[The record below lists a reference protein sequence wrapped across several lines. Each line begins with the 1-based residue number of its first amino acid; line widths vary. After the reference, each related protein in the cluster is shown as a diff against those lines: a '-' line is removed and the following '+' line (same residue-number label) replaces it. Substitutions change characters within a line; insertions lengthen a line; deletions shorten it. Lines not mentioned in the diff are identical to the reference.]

1 MNTEEKLNQYV
12 LHSYGRY
19 PMAAVRGEG
28 SRLWDSTGKC
38 YLDFCAGI
46 ATCVLGHCHPV
57 VTQALQ
63 KQAATLVHCSN
74 LYQIPQ
80 QADLAEFIVTKCV
93 ERPGKVFFAN
103 SGAESNDGLIKV
115 ARRYGHRKPQPDG
128 KPRYEVLT
136 FNKSFHGRTLGSM
149 SATGQDKIKIG
160 FDPMLP
166 GFRHLPF
173 NDLETAREAIR
184 PETVAFM
191 LETVQG
197 EGGVNC
203 VTPEFLRGLAQ
214 LCREHDLLLL
224 MDEVQCGFGRCGDIM
239 GWRAVAPDVE
249 PDGISWAKAL
259 GGGFPIGGF
268 WISDRAIDGQ
278 GTELSSIMDPG
289 SHGSTYGGNPLG
301 TAVGLAVLREVVSQ
315 GLPERARRLGAE
327 IRREIESWNL
337 PVVQGV
343 RGLGLLL
350 GIGLNP
356 EMVAAPEGKT
366 IASVVVEALRQ
377 ELGLDRPFL
386 ERYVSWLGD
395 FVRGDMGSSYNY
407 SMPVSQMLQGKIP
420 VTGLLT
426 LLSFLL
432 IVVLSIP
439 LGLFTARHSGG
450 ALDKALTVVNQV
462 LMAVPA
468 FFTGILLTYL
478 FGLLL
483 RWFVPGSFV
492 SPAENFWQSAGY
504 LVFPAAAIAI
514 PRIAMTVKMLR
525 SALLAEMNKDYV
537 RTSYSR
543 GNDRRAT
550 LYLHVLRNALPPV
563 VSFLAMTV
571 ADIVAGSVV
580 IEQVFAIPGLG
591 RLLLTSISNRD
602 YPVVQAVV
610 VLVAFWVV
618 LVNLLG
624 DLLNQRL
631 DPRLRL
637 TD

>member
-46 ATCVLGHCHPV
+46 ATCVLGHCHPA

-63 KQAATLVHCSN
+63 RQAATLVHCSN

-356 EMVAAPEGKT
+356 EMVAAPEG
-366 IASVVVEALRQ
+366 
-377 ELGLDRPFL
+377 
-386 ERYVSWLGD
+386 
-395 FVRGDMGSSYNY
+395 
-407 SMPVSQMLQGKIP
+407 
-420 VTGLLT
+420 
-426 LLSFLL
+426 
-432 IVVLSIP
+432 
-439 LGLFTARHSGG
+439 
-450 ALDKALTVVNQV
+450 
-462 LMAVPA
+462 
-468 FFTGILLTYL
+468 
-478 FGLLL
+478 
-483 RWFVPGSFV
+483 
-492 SPAENFWQSAGY
+492 
-504 LVFPAAAIAI
+504 
-514 PRIAMTVKMLR
+514 
-525 SALLAEMNKDYV
+525 
-537 RTSYSR
+537 
-543 GNDRRAT
+543 RR
-550 LYLHVLRNALPPV
+550 
-563 VSFLAMTV
+563 
-571 ADIVAGSVV
+571 
-580 IEQVFAIPGLG
+580 
-591 RLLLTSISNRD
+591 
-602 YPVVQAVV
+602 
-610 VLVAFWVV
+610 
-618 LVNLLG
+618 
-624 DLLNQRL
+624 
-631 DPRLRL
+631 
-637 TD
+637 

>member
-1 MNTEEKLNQYV
+1 
-12 LHSYGRY
+12 
-19 PMAAVRGEG
+19 
-28 SRLWDSTGKC
+28 
-38 YLDFCAGI
+38 
-46 ATCVLGHCHPV
+46 
-57 VTQALQ
+57 
-63 KQAATLVHCSN
+63 
-74 LYQIPQ
+74 
-80 QADLAEFIVTKCV
+80 
-93 ERPGKVFFAN
+93 
-103 SGAESNDGLIKV
+103 
-115 ARRYGHRKPQPDG
+115 
-128 KPRYEVLT
+128 
-136 FNKSFHGRTLGSM
+136 
-149 SATGQDKIKIG
+149 
-160 FDPMLP
+160 
-166 GFRHLPF
+166 
-173 NDLETAREAIR
+173 
-184 PETVAFM
+184 
-191 LETVQG
+191 
-197 EGGVNC
+197 
-203 VTPEFLRGLAQ
+203 
-214 LCREHDLLLL
+214 
-224 MDEVQCGFGRCGDIM
+224 
-239 GWRAVAPDVE
+239 
-249 PDGISWAKAL
+249 
-259 GGGFPIGGF
+259 
-268 WISDRAIDGQ
+268 
-278 GTELSSIMDPG
+278 
-289 SHGSTYGGNPLG
+289 
-301 TAVGLAVLREVVSQ
+301 
-315 GLPERARRLGAE
+315 
-327 IRREIESWNL
+327 
-337 PVVQGV
+337 
-343 RGLGLLL
+343 
-350 GIGLNP
+350 
-356 EMVAAPEGKT
+356 
-366 IASVVVEALRQ
+366 
-377 ELGLDRPFL
+377 
-386 ERYVSWLGD
+386 
-395 FVRGDMGSSYNY
+395 MGSSYNY

-492 SPAENFWQSAGY
+492 SPAESFWQSAGY

-514 PRIAMTVKMLR
+514 PRIAMTVKTLR

-602 YPVVQAVV
+602 YPVVQAIV

-624 DLLNQRL
+624 SAESAAGPSSAADGLSRTHL
-631 DPRLRL
+631 
-637 TD
+637 

>member
-1 MNTEEKLNQYV
+1 MTGESLPVEAGSGSSVLAGYINGQGVLEVRTERDWR
-12 LHSYGRY
+12 HSALARVEELVEAASGRKSPLEGRLSSFSRIYTPLVISIAALVFLLY
-19 PMAAVRGEG
+19 PLVTGG
-28 SRLWDSTGKC
+28 SW
-38 YLDFCAGI
+38 A
-46 ATCVLGHCHPV
+46 
-57 VTQALQ
+57 
-63 KQAATLVHCSN
+63 
-74 LYQIPQ
+74 
-80 QADLAEFIVTKCV
+80 
-93 ERPGKVFFAN
+93 
-103 SGAESNDGLIKV
+103 DGLFR
-115 ARRYGHRKPQPDG
+115 AL
-128 KPRYEVLT
+128 VL
-136 FNKSFHGRTLGSM
+136 L
-149 SATGQDKIKIG
+149 
-160 FDPMLP
+160 
-166 GFRHLPF
+166 
-173 NDLETAREAIR
+173 
-184 PETVAFM
+184 V
-191 LETVQG
+191 
-197 EGGVNC
+197 
-203 VTPEFLRGLAQ
+203 
-214 LCREHDLLLL
+214 
-224 MDEVQCGFGRCGDIM
+224 
-239 GWRAVAPDVE
+239 
-249 PDGISWAKAL
+249 ISCPCAL
-259 GGGFPIGGF
+259 
-268 WISDRAIDGQ
+268 
-278 GTELSSIMDPG
+278 
-289 SHGSTYGGNPLG
+289 
-301 TAVGLAVLREVVSQ
+301 
-315 GLPERARRLGAE
+315 
-327 IRREIESWNL
+327 
-337 PVVQGV
+337 
-343 RGLGLLL
+343 
-350 GIGLNP
+350 
-356 EMVAAPEGKT
+356 
-366 IASVVVEALRQ
+366 
-377 ELGLDRPFL
+377 
-386 ERYVSWLGD
+386 
-395 FVRGDMGSSYNY
+395 
-407 SMPVSQMLQGKIP
+407 
-420 VTGLLT
+420 
-426 LLSFLL
+426 
-432 IVVLSIP
+432 VLSIP

-618 LVNLLG
+618 RVYLLG

>member
-46 ATCVLGHCHPV
+46 ATCVLGHCHPA

-301 TAVGLAVLREVVSQ
+301 TAVGLAVLRGSCFPGAPGAGAAPGRGNSQ
-315 GLPERARRLGAE
+315 GNRILEPACCSGRAWPGPVAGHWPEPGNGGCAGGQDDRL
-327 IRREIESWNL
+327 R
-337 PVVQGV
+337 
-343 RGLGLLL
+343 
-350 GIGLNP
+350 
-356 EMVAAPEGKT
+356 
-366 IASVVVEALRQ
+366 
-377 ELGLDRPFL
+377 
-386 ERYVSWLGD
+386 
-395 FVRGDMGSSYNY
+395 
-407 SMPVSQMLQGKIP
+407 
-420 VTGLLT
+420 
-426 LLSFLL
+426 
-432 IVVLSIP
+432 
-439 LGLFTARHSGG
+439 SGG
-450 ALDKALTVVNQV
+450 
-462 LMAVPA
+462 
-468 FFTGILLTYL
+468 G
-478 FGLLL
+478 
-483 RWFVPGSFV
+483 
-492 SPAENFWQSAGY
+492 
-504 LVFPAAAIAI
+504 PAAGRVAF
-514 PRIAMTVKMLR
+514 R
-525 SALLAEMNKDYV
+525 S
-537 RTSYSR
+537 
-543 GNDRRAT
+543 RRA
-550 LYLHVLRNALPPV
+550 
-563 VSFLAMTV
+563 
-571 ADIVAGSVV
+571 G
-580 IEQVFAIPGLG
+580 
-591 RLLLTSISNRD
+591 NR
-602 YPVVQAVV
+602 PSAAAAECQ
-610 VLVAFWVV
+610 
-618 LVNLLG
+618 
-624 DLLNQRL
+624 
-631 DPRLRL
+631 
-637 TD
+637 

>member
-1 MNTEEKLNQYV
+1 MNTEEKLNRYV

-191 LETVQG
+191 LETIQG

-239 GWRAVAPDVE
+239 GWRAVAPEVE

-268 WISDRAIDGQ
+268 WISDRAIDDQ
-278 GTELSSIMDPG
+278 GTELASIMDPG

-301 TAVGLAVLREVVSQ
+301 TTVGLAVLREVVSQ

-327 IRREIESWNL
+327 IRAEVESWNL
-337 PVVQGV
+337 PVIQGV

-356 EMVAAPEGKT
+356 EMVDAPEGKT

-377 ELGLDRPFL
+377 E
-386 ERYVSWLGD
+386 
-395 FVRGDMGSSYNY
+395 
-407 SMPVSQMLQGKIP
+407 
-420 VTGLLT
+420 GLL
-426 LLSFLL
+426 S
-432 IVVLSIP
+432 
-439 LGLFTARHSGG
+439 
-450 ALDKALTVVNQV
+450 
-462 LMAVPA
+462 VPA
-468 FFTGILLTYL
+468 G
-478 FGLLL
+478 
-483 RWFVPGSFV
+483 P
-492 SPAENFWQSAGY
+492 E
-504 LVFPAAAIAI
+504 
-514 PRIAMTVKMLR
+514 TVRL
-525 SALLAEMNKDYV
+525 
-537 RTSYSR
+537 
-543 GNDRRAT
+543 
-550 LYLHVLRNALPPV
+550 LPPLN
-563 VSFLAMTV
+563 VSEEEVQQALA
-571 ADIVAGSVV
+571 I
-580 IEQVFAIPGLG
+580 IK
-591 RLLLTSISNRD
+591 R
-602 YPVVQAVV
+602 
-610 VLVAFWVV
+610 VLKTYVK
-618 LVNLLG
+618 
-624 DLLNQRL
+624 
-631 DPRLRL
+631 
-637 TD
+637 

>member
-1 MNTEEKLNQYV
+1 M
-12 LHSYGRY
+12 
-19 PMAAVRGEG
+19 
-28 SRLWDSTGKC
+28 
-38 YLDFCAGI
+38 
-46 ATCVLGHCHPV
+46 
-57 VTQALQ
+57 
-63 KQAATLVHCSN
+63 
-74 LYQIPQ
+74 
-80 QADLAEFIVTKCV
+80 
-93 ERPGKVFFAN
+93 
-103 SGAESNDGLIKV
+103 
-115 ARRYGHRKPQPDG
+115 
-128 KPRYEVLT
+128 
-136 FNKSFHGRTLGSM
+136 
-149 SATGQDKIKIG
+149 
-160 FDPMLP
+160 
-166 GFRHLPF
+166 
-173 NDLETAREAIR
+173 
-184 PETVAFM
+184 
-191 LETVQG
+191 
-197 EGGVNC
+197 
-203 VTPEFLRGLAQ
+203 
-214 LCREHDLLLL
+214 
-224 MDEVQCGFGRCGDIM
+224 
-239 GWRAVAPDVE
+239 
-249 PDGISWAKAL
+249 
-259 GGGFPIGGF
+259 
-268 WISDRAIDGQ
+268 
-278 GTELSSIMDPG
+278 
-289 SHGSTYGGNPLG
+289 
-301 TAVGLAVLREVVSQ
+301 
-315 GLPERARRLGAE
+315 
-327 IRREIESWNL
+327 
-337 PVVQGV
+337 
-343 RGLGLLL
+343 
-350 GIGLNP
+350 
-356 EMVAAPEGKT
+356 
-366 IASVVVEALRQ
+366 
-377 ELGLDRPFL
+377 
-386 ERYVSWLGD
+386 SWLGD
-395 FVRGDMGSSYNY
+395 FVRGDIGSSYNY

-492 SPAENFWQSAGY
+492 SPAENFWQRAGY

-525 SALLAEMNKDYV
+525 SALLAEMNNDYV
-537 RTSYSR
+537 STTYSR